1 MFRQVL
7 GLKEQLQLSNI
18 PFYSVRHDRHALQCV
33 PGEGL
38 SVTLERY
45 IPSEEANMQVNNDTN
60 HRPEE
65 ESGTQA
71 IQTPKGGPFDES
83 DRARFYDELS
93 SGMAK
98 YQDWK
103 MLGTPSDDGGAE
115 DYTTG
120 DGRGIR
126 VWWNADGSFQRCGYF
141 IDGKPCAMHHTDNDP
156 YDALIDAVSGR
167 ESWVYPTVP
176 TENLFPKTGPEPEA
190 EPNPASLPTDEAAYM
205 SDERVAFLLD
215 NPDHATRDEIQRG
228 LLAIQV
234 LRAQPQNCGIVGVPN
249 EEVPMPDFAK
259 LASPSQMF
267 TLPDRP
273 YQVFKD
279 VGTPI
284 GSLIDGLVGVEIDGN
299 VHIFD
304 NASIVGHT
312 AGTLDG
318 GGELHPEP
326 VDDGKFVNPGATIA
340 ARLATEAGAEAREAA
355 PKVVLGEN
363 GMPLPPEVAK
373 VQQGINGALG
383 KLAQQL
389 GSLTGPLTKV
399 GLGPEQGSDEEIDEE
414 IDEELEGAKESA
426 AMERAAD
433 FWGTYLA
440 ARFGVDVKIV
450 ASDIT
455 EMQDLVDLAMR
466 ASGVRL

>member
-1 MFRQVL
+1 
-7 GLKEQLQLSNI
+7 
-18 PFYSVRHDRHALQCV
+18 
-33 PGEGL
+33 
-38 SVTLERY
+38 
-45 IPSEEANMQVNNDTN
+45 
-60 HRPEE
+60 
-65 ESGTQA
+65 
-71 IQTPKGGPFDES
+71 
-83 DRARFYDELS
+83 
-93 SGMAK
+93 
-98 YQDWK
+98 
-103 MLGTPSDDGGAE
+103 
-115 DYTTG
+115 
-120 DGRGIR
+120 
-126 VWWNADGSFQRCGYF
+126 
-141 IDGKPCAMHHTDNDP
+141 
-156 YDALIDAVSGR
+156 
-167 ESWVYPTVP
+167 
-176 TENLFPKTGPEPEA
+176 
-190 EPNPASLPTDEAAYM
+190 
-205 SDERVAFLLD
+205 
-215 NPDHATRDEIQRG
+215 
-228 LLAIQV
+228 
-234 LRAQPQNCGIVGVPN
+234 
-249 EEVPMPDFAK
+249 
-259 LASPSQMF
+259 
-267 TLPDRP
+267 
-273 YQVFKD
+273 VFKD